1 MNLFYRH
8 QFEASD
14 IWNLHDSGL
23 TTVQVP
29 GKVISVKGK
38 KQVGSTASQERGEL
52 TTIVCAINAS
62 GGSIPPFFIFKRKN
76 MKDTFLINTPPQSAV
91 FVSLYVCVCVCV
103 NHSMTIPFKL
113 ANHLTEL
120 SSEW

>member
-8 QFEASD
+8 KFEASD
-14 IWNLHDSGL
+14 IWNLDESGL

-38 KQVGSTASQERGEL
+38 KQVGSTASQEWGEL

-62 GGSIPPFFIFKRKN
+62 GGSIPPYFIFKQKN
-76 MKDTFLINTPPQSAV
+76 MKDTFLINTPPQSAADCGGVLIRNVSAAV
-91 FVSLYVCVCVCV
+91 FVSLRVCKPF
-103 NHSMTIPFKL
+103 HDHTI
-113 ANHLTEL
+113 
-120 SSEW
+120 